1 MFFYIYGDYRDLHV
15 LTHSFPTRRS
25 SDLQGLHARD
35 FQAEYIP
42 VAAIIGVDDTGVRDR
57 EFALACPCQ
66 DWNRSC
72 DRRGNVTP
80 AEYCRVRKP
89 VDEIDNQQ
97 AQPAAQIGSAHV

>member
-1 MFFYIYGDYRDLHV
+1 MIVVFCIVSDYATTRIYSYL
-15 LTHSFPTRRS
+15 LTLSLP
-25 SDLQGLHARD
+25 DALPI
-35 FQAEYIP
+35 Y
-42 VAAIIGVDDTGVRDR
+42 IGVDDTGVRDM
-57 EFALACPCQ
+57 EFALAGPCQ

-97 AQPAAQIGSAHV
+97 AKPAAQPQCIAKALALVNFHV